1 MKINLYIREKSLDN
15 INTILMNT
23 KNTTNIMDQPIP
35 KINVPIKADHGNI
48 N

>member
-15 INTILMNT
+15 TILMTT
-23 KNTTNIMDQPIP
+23 KIATNVMDQPIP
-35 KINVPIKADHGNI
+35 EINVPIKADHGNI